1 MSEQISIVV
10 DGQEKSVDAGTTGA
24 QLFFEQREVV
34 VMRVDGSLQDLSR
47 ELVAGT
53 TVESV
58 DISSE
63 DGLNVLRH
71 STAHVMAQ
79 AVQQLR
85 PDAKLGIGPYIKDGF
100 YFDFDVAEPF
110 TPEDLKTLE
119 KMMLKIVNQNQ
130 QFQRRVVTEEQARE
144 EMANEPYKLELL
156 NKSSEADT
164 AGEGVSVE
172 VGAGDITIYDNVDR
186 KTGEAVW
193 CDLCRGPH
201 LQNTKII
208 SNAFALTRSAA
219 AYWLGSEKNKQLQRI
234 YGTAWPTKED
244 LKAYQERLAEAER
257 RDHRKLGAELDLFS
271 FPDALGSGLPV
282 FHPKG
287 GIIRKAMEDYSR
299 QRHTEAGYEFVYTPH
314 ITKGHLYEIS
324 GHLDWYKDGMFP
336 AMHVDEE
343 LNEDGTV
350 RKPGQDYYLKPMN
363 CPMHNLI
370 FDSRGRSYRELPL
383 RLFEFGSVYRY
394 EKSGVVHGLTRVRGM
409 TQDDAH
415 IYCTK
420 EQMKDELT
428 STLNFV
434 LGLLKDYGL
443 DDFYLELSTKDPE
456 KYVGGDEIWEE
467 ATRTLAEVA
476 EASGLDL
483 VPDPGGAA
491 FYGPKISVQA
501 RDAIGRTWQMSTIQL
516 DFNLP
521 ERFNLEYQAADG
533 TRQRPV
539 MIHRALFGSVE
550 RFMGVLTEHY
560 AGAFPAWLAPV
571 QVVGIPVAEAFNDYM
586 QGILDDLK
594 KRGIRVEGDYSSDR
608 FPKKIRNASKDK
620 TPFVLIAG
628 GDDADANAVSFRY
641 RDGSQD
647 NGVPVQEAIER
658 IVAAVQ
664 SRTLQDG
671 PVRSSEND
679 DAAAVAQ
686 AGSESAAEAATADA
700 VASSAAVES

>member
-1 MSEQISIVV
+1 MSDAQQITLIV
-10 DGQEKSVDAGTTGA
+10 DGEETKVTEGTTGA
-24 QLFFEQREVV
+24 ELFFERRDVV
-34 VMRVDGSLQDLSR
+34 VARVDGVLKDLDQPLSDG
-47 ELVAGT
+47 A
-53 TVESV
+53 TVEGVTIESP
-58 DISSE
+58 

-85 PDAKLGIGPYIKDGF
+85 PDAKLGIGPYITDGF

-110 TPEDLKTLE
+110 TPEDLRQLE
-119 KMMLKIVNQNQ
+119 KMMQKIINQNQ
-130 QFQRRVVTEEQARE
+130 KFVRRVVTEEEARE
-144 EMANEPYKLELL
+144 AMANEPYKLELL
-156 NKSSEADT
+156 GKKNDAADS
-164 AGEGVSVE
+164 AEGVNVE

-186 KTGEAVW
+186 KSGDSVW

-201 LQNTKII
+201 LPNTKII
-208 SNAFALTRSAA
+208 SNAFALTRSSS
-219 AYWLGSEKNKQLQRI
+219 AYWLGNQNNQQLQRI
-234 YGTAWPTKED
+234 YGTAWPTKEA
-244 LKAYQERLAEAER
+244 LKAYQERIAEAER
-257 RDHRKLGAELDLFS
+257 RDHRKLGVELDLFS
-271 FPDALGSGLPV
+271 FPDELGSGLPV

-299 QRHTEAGYEFVYTPH
+299 QRHVDAGYEFVYTPH
-314 ITKGHLYEIS
+314 ITKGHLYEVS

-336 AMHVDEE
+336 AMQVDAE

-350 RKPGQDYYLKPMN
+350 RKPAQDYYLKPMN

-370 FDSRGRSYRELPL
+370 FRSRGRSYRELPL

-415 IYCTK
+415 IYCTR

-428 STLNFV
+428 TTLNFV

-443 DDFYLELSTKDPE
+443 DDFYLELSTKNEE
-456 KYVGGDEIWEE
+456 KFVGDDATWEE

-476 EASGLDL
+476 EASGLEL

-501 RDAIGRTWQMSTIQL
+501 KDALGRTWQMSTIQL

-521 ERFNLEYQAADG
+521 ERFELEYQAADG

-586 QGILDDLK
+586 FDVVDQLK
-594 KRGIRVEGDYSSDR
+594 AAGIRAEVDISSDR
-608 FPKKIRNASKDK
+608 FPKKIRTASKDK
-620 TPFVLIAG
+620 IPFVLIAG
-628 GDDADANAVSFRY
+628 GEDAEAGAVSFRF

-647 NGVPVQEAIER
+647 NGVPVEEAVRR
-658 IVAAVQ
+658 IV
-664 SRTLQDG
+664 
-671 PVRSSEND
+671 
-679 DAAAVAQ
+679 
-686 AGSESAAEAATADA
+686 DA
-700 VASSAAVES
+700 VKNRES

>member
-1 MSEQISIVV
+1 MSDAQQITLIV
-10 DGQEKSVDAGTTGA
+10 DGEETKVTEGTTGA
-24 QLFFEQREVV
+24 ELFFERRDVV
-34 VMRVDGSLQDLSR
+34 VARVDGELKDLDQVLP
-47 ELVAGT
+47 EGAQ
-53 TVESV
+53 V
-58 DISSE
+58 DGITIDSP

-85 PDAKLGIGPYIKDGF
+85 PDAKLGIGPYITDGF

-110 TPEDLKTLE
+110 TPEDLRQLE
-119 KMMLKIVNQNQ
+119 KMMQKIINQNQ
-130 QFQRRVVTEEQARE
+130 KFVRRVVTEDEARE
-144 EMANEPYKLELL
+144 AMKGEPYKLELL
-156 NKSSEADT
+156 GKKNDAAD
-164 AGEGVSVE
+164 AGEGVNVE

-186 KTGEAVW
+186 KSGDSVW

-201 LQNTKII
+201 LPNTKLI
-208 SNAFALTRSAA
+208 SNAFALTRSSA
-219 AYWLGSEKNKQLQRI
+219 AYWLGNQNNQQLQRI
-234 YGTAWPTKED
+234 YGTAWPTKD
-244 LKAYQERLAEAER
+244 ALKAYQERIAEAER

-271 FPDALGSGLPV
+271 FPDELGSGLPV

-299 QRHTEAGYEFVYTPH
+299 QRHVDAGYEFVYTPH
-314 ITKGHLYEIS
+314 ITKGHLYEVS
-324 GHLDWYKDGMFP
+324 GHLDWYREGMFP
-336 AMHVDEE
+336 AMHIDAE
-343 LNEDGTV
+343 LNDDGTV

-370 FDSRGRSYRELPL
+370 FRSRGRSYRELPL

-415 IYCTK
+415 IYCTR

-428 STLNFV
+428 TTLNFV

-443 DDFYLELSTKDPE
+443 DDFYLELSTKNED
-456 KYVGGDEIWEE
+456 KFVGEDAAWEE

-476 EASGLDL
+476 EASGLEL

-501 RDAIGRTWQMSTIQL
+501 KDALGRTWQMSTIQL

-521 ERFNLEYQAADG
+521 ERFELEFQAADG

-560 AGAFPAWLAPV
+560 AGAFPAWLSPV

-586 QGILDDLK
+586 FDVVGQLK
-594 KRGIRVEGDYSSDR
+594 AAGIRAEVDISSDR
-608 FPKKIRNASKDK
+608 FPKKIRTASKDK
-620 TPFVLIAG
+620 IPFVLIAG
-628 GDDADANAVSFRY
+628 GEDAEAGAVSFRF

-647 NGVPVQEAIER
+647 NGVPVAEAVRR
-658 IVAAVQ
+658 IV
-664 SRTLQDG
+664 
-671 PVRSSEND
+671 
-679 DAAAVAQ
+679 
-686 AGSESAAEAATADA
+686 DA
-700 VASSAAVES
+700 VKNRES

>member
-1 MSEQISIVV
+1 MLEQITLTV
-10 DGQEKSVDAGTTGA
+10 DGEQREVNAGTTGA
-24 QLFFEQREVV
+24 ELYFDDREVV
-34 VMRVDGSLQDLSR
+34 VMHVDGVLRDLAR
-47 ELVAGT
+47 PLEAGT
-53 TVESV
+53 SVERVTIDSPA
-58 DISSE
+58 
-63 DGLNVLRH
+63 GLEVLRH

-85 PDAKLGIGPYIKDGF
+85 PDAKLGIGPYITDGF

-130 QFQRRVVTEEQARE
+130 KFARRVVTEDEARKA
-144 EMANEPYKLELL
+144 MANEPYKLELL
-156 NKSSEADT
+156 NKANEADS
-164 AGEGVSVE
+164 AGEGVNVE
-172 VGAGDITIYDNVDR
+172 VGAGEITIYDNVDR
-186 KTGEAVW
+186 KSGDTVW

-201 LQNTKII
+201 LPNTKLI
-208 SNAFALTRSAA
+208 SNAFALTRTSA
-219 AYWLGSEKNKQLQRI
+219 AYWLGNQDNQQLQRI
-234 YGTAWPTKED
+234 YGTAWPTKD
-244 LKAYQERLAEAER
+244 ALKAYQERIAEAER
-257 RDHRKLGAELDLFS
+257 RDHRKLGVELDLFS
-271 FPDALGSGLPV
+271 FPDELGSGLPV
-282 FHPKG
+282 FHPRG
-287 GIIRKAMEDYSR
+287 GIIRKEMEDYSR
-299 QRHTEAGYEFVYTPH
+299 ARHVEAGYEFVYTPH
-314 ITKGHLYEIS
+314 ITKGHLYEVS
-324 GHLDWYKDGMFP
+324 GHLDWYRDGMFP
-336 AMHVDEE
+336 PMHVDAE

-370 FDSRGRSYRELPL
+370 FRSRGRSYRELPL

-428 STLNFV
+428 ETLNFV

-443 DDFYLELSTKDPE
+443 DDFYLELSTKNPE
-456 KYVGGDEIWEE
+456 KFVGDDAIWDE

-476 EASGLDL
+476 EASGLEL

-501 RDAIGRTWQMSTIQL
+501 KDALGRTWQMSTIQL

-521 ERFNLEYQAADG
+521 ERFELEYQAADG

-560 AGAFPAWLAPV
+560 AGAFPAWLSPV
-571 QVVGIPVAEAFNDYM
+571 QVVGIPVAEAFNEYM
-586 QGILDDLK
+586 FDVIDKLK
-594 KRGIRVEGDYSSDR
+594 AAGIRAEADISSDR
-608 FPKKIRNASKDK
+608 FPKKIRTASKDK
-620 TPFVLIAG
+620 IPFVLIAG
-628 GDDADANAVSFRY
+628 GEDAEAGAVSFRF
-641 RDGSQD
+641 RDGSTD
-647 NGVPVQEAIER
+647 NGVPVDEAVAR
-658 IVAAVQ
+658 IVAAVKN
-664 SRTLQDG
+664 R
-671 PVRSSEND
+671 
-679 DAAAVAQ
+679 
-686 AGSESAAEAATADA
+686 EA
-700 VASSAAVES
+700 

>member
-1 MSEQISIVV
+1 MSDAQQITLIV
-10 DGQEKSVDAGTTGA
+10 DGEETKVTEGTTGA
-24 QLFFEQREVV
+24 ELFFERRDVV
-34 VMRVDGSLQDLSR
+34 VARVDGALKDLDQVLPEGAR
-47 ELVAGT
+47 
-53 TVESV
+53 V
-58 DISSE
+58 DGITIDSP

-85 PDAKLGIGPYIKDGF
+85 PDAKLGIGPYITDGF

-110 TPEDLKTLE
+110 TPEDLRQLE
-119 KMMLKIVNQNQ
+119 KMMQKIINQNQ
-130 QFQRRVVTEEQARE
+130 KFVRRVVTEDEARE
-144 EMANEPYKLELL
+144 AMRGEPYKLELL
-156 NKSSEADT
+156 GKKNDAAD
-164 AGEGVSVE
+164 AGEGVNVE

-186 KTGEAVW
+186 KSGDSVW

-201 LQNTKII
+201 LPNTKLI
-208 SNAFALTRSAA
+208 SNAFALTRSSA
-219 AYWLGSEKNKQLQRI
+219 AYWLGNQNNQQLQRI
-234 YGTAWPTKED
+234 YGTAWPTKD
-244 LKAYQERLAEAER
+244 ALKAYQERIAEAER

-271 FPDALGSGLPV
+271 FPDELGSGLPV

-299 QRHTEAGYEFVYTPH
+299 QRHVDAGYEFVYTPH
-314 ITKGHLYEIS
+314 ITKGHLYEVS
-324 GHLDWYKDGMFP
+324 GHLDWYKEGMFP
-336 AMHVDEE
+336 AMHIDAE
-343 LNEDGTV
+343 LNDDGTV

-370 FDSRGRSYRELPL
+370 FRSRGRSYRELPL

-415 IYCTK
+415 IYCTR

-428 STLNFV
+428 TTLNFV

-443 DDFYLELSTKDPE
+443 DDFYLELSTKNED
-456 KYVGGDEIWEE
+456 KFVGEDAAWEE

-476 EASGLDL
+476 EASGLEL

-501 RDAIGRTWQMSTIQL
+501 KDALGRTWQMSTIQL

-521 ERFNLEYQAADG
+521 ERFELEFQAADG

-560 AGAFPAWLAPV
+560 AGAFPAWLSPV

-586 QGILDDLK
+586 FDVVGQLK
-594 KRGIRVEGDYSSDR
+594 AAGIRAEVDISSDR
-608 FPKKIRNASKDK
+608 FPKKIRTASKDK
-620 TPFVLIAG
+620 IPFVLIAG
-628 GDDADANAVSFRY
+628 GEDAEAGAVSFRF

-647 NGVPVQEAIER
+647 NGVPVAEAVRR
-658 IVAAVQ
+658 IV
-664 SRTLQDG
+664 
-671 PVRSSEND
+671 
-679 DAAAVAQ
+679 
-686 AGSESAAEAATADA
+686 DA
-700 VASSAAVES
+700 VKNRES